1 MATKPIEAPIDYRR
15 QIIDRIEELGLSK
28 QTSDLDEKGYTV
40 VNDVAP
46 EGFIDELREK
56 SEALID
62 GGNGLQA
69 AMLLKR
75 GRVFEQAVLN
85 EKIVALAEYMVG
97 KGCII
102 SQVTTIAKSSV
113 ESDEL
118 SQMSIALHSD
128 YALIR
133 DSFPPYPLLI
143 TAVWALEDWGEGSGG
158 SVVIPGTHTL
168 RRHYDP
174 DRDGD
179 DVVQIHC
186 PKGSVALWDGAVF
199 HGNCDRTVP
208 DRRITL
214 HVTYN
219 RVFMRT
225 FEDYSDISKEILD
238 RNPPEFAALLGH
250 DDPFG
255 KNNFNGAWRK
265 KLERSRQWY
274 RT

>member
-28 QTSDLDEKGYTV
+28 QSSDLDEKGYTV

-46 EGFIDELREK
+46 GDFIDELRDK

-85 EKIVALAEYMVG
+85 EKIVALAQYMCG

-102 SQVTTIAKSSV
+102 SQVTAIAKSSV
-113 ESDEL
+113 ESDPL
-118 SQMSIALHSD
+118 YQMSIGLHSD

-143 TAVWALEDWGEGSGG
+143 TAVWALEDWEEGSGG

-179 DVVQIHC
+179 DAVQIHC

-199 HGNCDRTVP
+199 HGNCDRTHP